1 MNVNDLPHSDRK
13 SMQHAPGTRRR
24 FLVTCMVAACLCG
37 VVACGA
43 AGSQTPPVA
52 ETITIAAPPESAT
65 FIKEMA
71 DSFAPG
77 RAGLT
82 IIVSQAAGDE
92 ALAALRGG
100 AATLAVVATA
110 LDGAHSGWTQT
121 EMARQP
127 IGVIV
132 HPDNPIKNLT
142 LDDLGNIYT
151 GRTSEWK
158 DVGGP
163 AMPMMVL
170 SRDAGATVR
179 QRIDAALIGADSR
192 LTPNALILPNDD
204 AVVVTV
210 APSPRGH
217 RLHHRRAAPNSSVKT
232 VSVGGEQPS
241 GLARGRYYPLWHPI
255 ILVSPA
261 QPTPNQAAF
270 LAYIRGRQGQ
280 RIIASWGYGAG
291 GNLP

>member
-1 MNVNDLPHSDRK
+1 
-13 SMQHAPGTRRR
+13 
-24 FLVTCMVAACLCG
+24 
-37 VVACGA
+37 
-43 AGSQTPPVA
+43 
-52 ETITIAAPPESAT
+52 
-65 FIKEMA
+65 
-71 DSFAPG
+71 
-77 RAGLT
+77 
-82 IIVSQAAGDE
+82 
-92 ALAALRGG
+92 
-100 AATLAVVATA
+100 
-110 LDGAHSGWTQT
+110 
-121 EMARQP
+121 
-127 IGVIV
+127 
-132 HPDNPIKNLT
+132 
-142 LDDLGNIYT
+142 
-151 GRTSEWK
+151 
-158 DVGGP
+158 
-163 AMPMMVL
+163 MPMMVL

-210 APSPRGH
+210 A
-217 RLHHRRAAPNSSVKT
+217 RRPEAIGYIIGGAPNSSVKT